1 MLLSELKGVG
11 PAFLLKLH
19 QSGIETVEQLVR
31 TTPVRYAV
39 FRMDAYSDIIFNKE
53 VTLLGT
59 VVEAA
64 KVAYLSRSLT
74 KLTVKVEFSH
84 HPATVTMF
92 NREFLKTTLRPG
104 VEIVATGKFE
114 TKLTQFTASQLV
126 TKGSF
131 QEGILPEYGLLDI
144 GDKSFRKLL
153 REARKH
159 ISISEPLPLELLQT
173 EGIADIDT
181 YLRCLHEPMLEA
193 DIELAKRRAK
203 YEELLRYGLRI
214 QVLKE
219 RNANIIKKRQPIPI
233 PLVQHLIAS
242 LPFTLTD
249 DQKVCVNDIYRDLK
263 RPQPMNRLLQGD
275 VGSGKTMVAL
285 IAAFGVLSIGKQVAF
300 MAPTEVLA
308 RQHWQLFTR
317 LLAPFSVDVV
327 YLSAAVKGNERQL
340 AYEQLAKR
348 PVFVV
353 GTHALFQETVAFD
366 RLGMVI
372 IDEQHR
378 FGVEQRRL
386 LREKGIHPDLLFLS
400 ATPIPRTLA
409 ITLFAE
415 MDVSIIKMMPQG
427 RRPITT
433 RVVPFEDLP
442 LVLDH
447 LKKRLSEGRQ
457 AYLIAP
463 VIHDSSKSDLT
474 SVEQAKTWLEGELGS
489 AVKIALLH
497 GKLSNETKV
506 AILNR
511 FTANEV
517 QCLVATTVVEVGVDV
532 PNAAVMIV
540 LNAERFGLSQL
551 HQLRGRIGRGAY
563 DSECFIVTDLV
574 LTENERFQILEQT
587 QDGFLISEEDLRL
600 RGPGELFGSE
610 QTGVPRFKMAN
621 FVTDRKLLL
630 QAFHDAMILFASPDP
645 RSKALTESAISLLEV
660 STLD

>member
-1 MLLSELKGVG
+1 MLLSDLKGVG
-11 PAFLLKLH
+11 PAVLLKLH

-39 FRMDAYSDIIFNKE
+39 FRMDAYSDVVLGKD
-53 VTLLGT
+53 VTLLGI
-59 VVEAA
+59 VVEDA

-74 KLTVKVEFSH
+74 KLTVKVEFSL

-92 NREFLKTTLRPG
+92 NREFLRSTLRPG

-114 TKLTQFTASQLV
+114 TKLTQFTASQMV
-126 TKGSF
+126 TKASF
-131 QEGILPEYGLLDI
+131 QEGILPEYGLENI
-144 GDKSFRKLL
+144 GDKAFRKLL
-153 REARKH
+153 REARRQ
-159 ISISEPLPLELLQT
+159 IQISESLPLELLQT
-173 EGIADIDT
+173 EGIADIDN
-181 YLRCLHEPMLEA
+181 YLRCLHEPKQEA

-219 RNANIIKKRQPIPI
+219 RNAKIIKRRQPIPI
-233 PLVQHLIAS
+233 PLVQQLIAT

-249 DQKVCVNDIYRDLK
+249 DQKACVNDIYRDLK

-317 LLAPFSVDVV
+317 LLAPFPFEVV
-327 YLSAAVKGNERQL
+327 YLSAAVKGSERQL
-340 AYEQLAKR
+340 AYEQLASR

-353 GTHALFQETVAFD
+353 GTHALFQEAVAFD
-366 RLGMVI
+366 HLGMVI

-378 FGVEQRRL
+378 FGVEQRRM

-415 MDVSIIKMMPQG
+415 MDVSIIKAMPQG
-427 RRPITT
+427 RRPIAT
-433 RVVPFEDLP
+433 RVLPFEQLP
-442 LVLDH
+442 SVLEH
-447 LKKRLSEGRQ
+447 LKKRLEEGRQ
-457 AYLIAP
+457 AYVIAP
-463 VIHDSSKSDLT
+463 VIHDSSKSELT
-474 SVEQAKTWLEGELGS
+474 SVEQAKTWLEAELGVT
-489 AVKIALLH
+489 VKIALLH
-497 GKLSNETKV
+497 GKLSNEAKV

-511 FTANEV
+511 FAANEV
-517 QCLVATTVVEVGVDV
+517 HCLVATTVVEVGVDV
-532 PNAAVMIV
+532 PNAAVMII

-563 DSECFIVTDLV
+563 DSECFIITDHV
-574 LTENERFQILEQT
+574 LTESERFQILEQT

-621 FVTDRKLLL
+621 FVTDRELLL
-630 QAFHDAMILFASPDP
+630 QAFQDAKFLFASPDP

-660 STLD
+660 STLE